1 MINQESQSRTLP
13 ELNIAGTLFTVDAR
27 LNEFRQ
33 KDAPWNRISMDD
45 IAEEGELSG
54 FLFDKNTKQ
63 VYNGEA
69 DPDNLP
75 GHICLAII
83 PPIIELDPVG
93 LARRFGLADH
103 DLIPT
108 SKEHQKPAKVTPLA
122 KDLTKNNQRKKGR
135 RI

>member
-1 MINQESQSRTLP
+1 MKNQESLSRTLT
-13 ELNIAGTLFTVDAR
+13 ELNIGGTLFTVDAR

-45 IAEEGELSG
+45 IAEEAELSG
-54 FLFDKNTKQ
+54 FLFDKRTKN
-63 VYNGEA
+63 VYDGEA
-69 DPDNLP
+69 APDHLP
-75 GHICLAII
+75 AHVCLAII

-103 DLIPT
+103 DLIL
-108 SKEHQKPAKVTPLA
+108 SRKDGHKPAKVTSLSKA
-122 KDLTKNNQRKKGR
+122 LTQKNQRKKGR